1 MKPIQHACRH
11 ERAQVKEDRD
21 VLLLS
26 NRYNVQ
32 GQTGSGRRA
41 CPFET
46 TFSIKFSVV
55 DNK

>member
-11 ERAQVKEDRD
+11 DRAQVKEDRD